1 MADRHPPSR
10 RRERAAFRRGA
21 RSIGA
26 TALGTAAWGLVTGVA
41 LVKGGLSP
49 LQALGMV
56 MLVYSGTAQLA
67 ALPLMSAGAALP
79 AIWLTALLANLRFL
93 IYSAVVANEF
103 RGLPLASRLGL
114 GWLTT
119 DTGLAAY
126 LGRGAPAGGTESVR
140 ERAARFVG
148 TNALVYAGWTAGTAV
163 GVIGAGLIP
172 DSPRIGFIGELAVI
186 ALVGPLLSSRAALV
200 AAVAAGTVAVLGSG
214 WPLRLGMFA
223 AIGAGVA
230 VALAMPAA
238 PIPSGGRVAP
248 PGGVR

>member
-1 MADRHPPSR
+1 M
-10 RRERAAFRRGA
+10 

-67 ALPLMSAGAALP
+67 ALPLMTAGAALP
-79 AIWLTALLANLRFL
+79 AIWTTALLANLRFV

-103 RGLPLASRLGL
+103 RGLRLAPRLGL

-126 LGRGAPAGGTESVR
+126 FGRGRPEGGGAEPVR

-148 TNALVYAGWTAGTAV
+148 TNAIVYAGWTGGTAI
-163 GVIGAGLIP
+163 GVIGAGVIP

-186 ALVGPLLSSRAALV
+186 ALVGPLLTSRAALV
-200 AAVAAGTVAVLGSG
+200 AAAAAGAVAILGRG
-214 WPLRLGMFA
+214 WPLRMGMFA

-230 VALAMPAA
+230 VALALPPAA
-238 PIPSGGRVAP
+238 SALATRAPRQGAGR
-248 PGGVR
+248 